1 MMADPEFFKPENHP
15 YTEHPTY
22 TGPGCCICGKG
33 RELHLTVREPKTERP
48 DRKN

>member
-22 TGPGCCICGKG
+22 TGPGCCHCGRGKEG
-33 RELHLTVREPKTERP
+33 HSPAQGKKPEK
-48 DRKN
+48 